1 MEFVIQPYVE
11 FMIEHK
17 IPYAVAFSAWY
28 VLEFLLISV
37 FLLIAVLIFVLAE
50 RKILALFTVRKGP
63 NRVGLGGCLQTVAD
77 AIKLLFKEDV
87 VPEKADRFLFGL
99 APVVVFAPIMF
110 VWTLL
115 PFSMSILPVK
125 SDVGV
130 LFFMA
135 VMLIPVMGILIAG
148 FASNNKYSLLAAF
161 RSVVQLVS
169 YEIPMMFATLAVV
182 VLAGSM
188 SFIDIVTEQY
198 HLGLLSWFIFPSF
211 LGFLVFFIASLAAMN
226 RTPFDLHE
234 AESELVAGHTT
245 EYSGM
250 KFAMFYLAEYAGA
263 FIICTFTVIMFLGGY
278 MPPLP
283 FSLADFFAKSEL
295 LYGVVLTCEQI
306 FWLVLKTC
314 LLLFVVIWIRAT
326 LPRMKADKLAEF
338 GWKYLLPISV
348 VNLLIVCV
356 IKLGGLYVF

>member
-11 FMIEHK
+11 FMMAHK
-17 IPYAVAFSAWY
+17 VPYVLAFSTWY
-28 VLEFLLISV
+28 ILEFILISI
-37 FLLIAVLIFVLAE
+37 FLLVTVLVFVLAE
-50 RKILALFTVRKGP
+50 RKLLALFTVRKGP

-77 AIKLLFKEDV
+77 AIKLMFKEDI
-87 VPEKADRFLFGL
+87 VPEKADGFLFGL
-99 APVVVFAPIMF
+99 APIVAFAPVLF

-148 FASNNKYSLLAAF
+148 LASGNKYSLLASF
-161 RSVVQLVS
+161 RSVVQLIS
-169 YEIPMMFATLAVV
+169 YEIPMMFSALAVI
-182 VLAGSM
+182 VLSGSM
-188 SFIDIVTEQY
+188 SFIDIVTVQY
-198 HLGLLSWFIFPSF
+198 QYGILSWYVFPSF
-211 LGFLVFFIASLAAMN
+211 LGFLVFFIASLIAMN

-234 AESELVAGHTT
+234 AESELVAGHTV

-250 KFAMFYLAEYAGA
+250 KFAMFYLSEYATA
-263 FIICTFTVIMFLGGY
+263 FIICAFAVIMFLGGY

-283 FSLADFFAKSEL
+283 ISLADLFSKSEV
-295 LYGVVLTCEQI
+295 LYGVVLTCEQV
-306 FWLVLKTC
+306 FWLVLKTA
-314 LLLFVVIWIRAT
+314 LLLFIVIWIRAT
-326 LPRMKADKLAEF
+326 LPRMRVDKLAESA
-338 GWKYLLPISV
+338 WKYLLPISV
-348 VNLLIVCV
+348 INLLIVCF

>member
-11 FMIEHK
+11 FMIEHRM
-17 IPYAVAFSAWY
+17 PYVVAFSAWY
-28 VLEFLLISV
+28 IFEFLLISV

-63 NRVGLGGCLQTVAD
+63 NRAGLGGCLQTVAD
-77 AIKLLFKEDV
+77 AIKLLFKEDI
-87 VPEKADRFLFGL
+87 VPEKADKFLFGL
-99 APVVVFAPIMF
+99 APIAVFAPVMF

-130 LFFMA
+130 LFFFA
-135 VMLIPVMGILIAG
+135 VMLIPILGILIAG
-148 FASNNKYSLLAAF
+148 YSSGNKYSMLAAF
-161 RSVVQLVS
+161 RSVVQLIS
-169 YEIPMMFATLAVV
+169 YEIPMMFASLAAV

-198 HLGLLSWFIFPSF
+198 SLGLLSWYIFPSF
-211 LGFLVFFIASLAAMN
+211 LGFLVFFISSLAAMN

-234 AESELVAGHTT
+234 AESELIAGHTA

-263 FIICTFTVIMFLGGY
+263 FIICAFTVILFLGGY
-278 MPPLP
+278 MPPVP
-283 FSLADFFAKSEL
+283 ISLANFFAKSEL
-295 LYGVVLTCEQI
+295 LYGIVLTCEQI
-306 FWLVLKTC
+306 FWLILKTS

-326 LPRMKADKLAEF
+326 LPRMRTDKFAEF

-348 VNLLIVCV
+348 INLLIVCI
-356 IKLGGLYVF
+356 IKLGGLHVF